1 MAVLQVLKGL
11 NPGQL
16 FPLDGEKMVL
26 GRHPDCEIFLD
37 VGAVSRQHAEITR
50 EGESFFVKDLKSRNG
65 TYVNGRMI
73 EGRAM
78 LHEND
83 RLKICDLLFTFHLTA
98 PGAGAG
104 AGEDGAAAVA
114 PPTPSSAGGK
124 KKPQVMVEEDTGGP
138 AVNSSTV
145 MGTLSVASSMALRVA
160 VKPEAKLK
168 AMLEITQNL
177 ATAVELEEV
186 LPKILD
192 SLFKVFAQADR
203 GFVLL
208 VERDGGLMVPKAVRY
223 RKAGQEETIRVSRT
237 IINKVLEQKE
247 AILSADAAS
256 DARFELS
263 QSVADFRIRS
273 MMCVPMFNSRG
284 DALGVLQLDTQDQ
297 MQRFEQDDLDVLASV
312 AAQAAFAIENA
323 QLHESLFEQQLL
335 QRELE
340 FAHKV
345 QKGFLPTSSPKPE
358 GYHFFDF
365 YQAAKGVG
373 GDFYDYVQ
381 LPNNRL
387 AVVLGDVAGKGIAAA
402 LLMAKLTSDTRYCLL
417 STDQPCEAVTRL
429 NATFCAAGWEDR
441 FVTFV
446 LVVVDLNTHQI
457 TLVNA
462 GHMPP
467 LLRKTDGNVIDVD
480 AETGLPIGV
489 SAELVFG
496 QHTMT
501 LEPGESV
508 TIFTDG
514 ISEAMNRNRD
524 LYGVNRLRRRLS
536 ECQGGPPQLG
546 KSVLDDV
553 KQFVGQQSQSDDMCI
568 VCFGRT

>member
-16 FPLDGEKMVL
+16 FPLDGDKMVL

-83 RLKICDLLFTFHLTA
+83 RLKICDLLFTFHLSA
-98 PGAGAG
+98 PGTAGGSTEEPVVAVP
-104 AGEDGAAAVA
+104 VA
-114 PPTPSSAGGK
+114 P
-124 KKPQVMVEEDTGGP
+124 KKPQVMVEEDLGGA

-145 MGTLSVASSMALRVA
+145 MGTLSVASGMALRVA

-177 ATAVELEEV
+177 VTAVELEEV

-256 DARFELS
+256 DSRFELS

-323 QLHESLFEQQLL
+323 QLHESLFEQQIL

-345 QKGFLPTSSPKPE
+345 QKGFLPTSSPKPP

-417 STDQPCEAVTRL
+417 STAQPCEAVTRL
-429 NATFCAAGWEDR
+429 NATFCASGWEDR

-446 LVVVDLNTHQI
+446 LAVVDLGTHEI

-467 LLRKTDGNVIDVD
+467 LLRKIDGTVIEVD

-489 SAELVFG
+489 SADLTFG
-496 QHTMT
+496 QHTFT

-508 TIFTDG
+508 TLFTDG

-524 LYGVNRLRRRLS
+524 LYGVSRLRRRLS
-536 ECQGGPPQLG
+536 ECQGGPSQLG

-553 KQFVGQQSQSDDMCI
+553 KQFVGQQNQSDDMCI
-568 VCFGRT
+568 VCFGRS